1 MGSDLVAHGPAVLV
15 RTGMV
20 RRRSEWRDKAVME
33 WNGRDSYGLT
43 RSGSLGLL
51 SLGSVRSHE
60 VWQSGI
66 GAEGYKKVRRI
77 MVRQLR
83 LVEFRSGG
91 EWFGMAVEAASGW
104 ERSG

>member
-1 MGSDLVAHGPAVLV
+1 MGQ
-15 RTGMV
+15 R
-20 RRRSEWRDKAVME
+20 
-33 WNGRDSYGLT
+33 
-43 RSGSLGLL
+43 SLGLL

-66 GAEGYKKVRRI
+66 GAEGYEKVRRI

-91 EWFGMAVEAASGW
+91 EWFGMAV
-104 ERSG
+104 